1 MRVGIA
7 ETLNKISEL
16 KTRPERIEALRVNNN
31 QVYRQIFQY
40 AYQPD
45 IVWNLPE
52 GDPPYKPCEFLDQEG
67 RLYTELRRLYLFIK
81 GGNDNLK
88 QLKRE
93 QLFIQLL
100 ESVAPEDAKL
110 LLAMK
115 DKKLPYKTL
124 DLKLIKEAIPDLLP

>member
-7 ETLNKISEL
+7 ETLKRISEL
-16 KTRPERIEALRVNNN
+16 KNKSERIEAIRANNN
-31 QVYRQIFQY
+31 PVFRQIFQY
-40 AYQPD
+40 AYHPD

-52 GDPPYKPCEFLDQEG
+52 GNPPYKPCEFLDQEG
-67 RLYTELRRLYLFIK
+67 RLYTELRRLYLFVK

-88 QLKRE
+88 PFKRE
-93 QLFIQLL
+93 LLFIQLL

-124 DLKLIKEAIPDLLP
+124 DQKLIKEAIPDLLP